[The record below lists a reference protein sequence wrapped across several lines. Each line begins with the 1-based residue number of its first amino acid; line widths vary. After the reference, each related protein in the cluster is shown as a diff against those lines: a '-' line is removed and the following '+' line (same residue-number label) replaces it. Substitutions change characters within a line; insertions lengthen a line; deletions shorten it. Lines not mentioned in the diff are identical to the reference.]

1 MDNVYNFLR
10 KTICLKE
17 KDKIV
22 VGVSAGPDSMALLY
36 ILKDLSKEIGYKII
50 VAHVNHNIRKESREE
65 AEFLQK
71 YCLDNDLIFEQMTIE
86 KYGDDN
92 FHNEARNIRY
102 EFYHNLID
110 KYQATYLMTGHHGDD
125 LVETILM
132 RLVRGST
139 LKGYSGFN
147 EIVDMN
153 NYKIVRPLI
162 HATKDEL
169 MEFDKV
175 NNIPYRIDKSN
186 FKDKYTRNRY
196 RKNVLPFLKEEESN
210 VHEKFLKFSKTL
222 IEYDN
227 FIEKL
232 VYENINRVYIDGVL
246 IISEFL
252 KLDIL
257 LQKRIID
264 YLLAMIYRDDL
275 IQIDDRHQNLVLSA
289 INSNKASLKYN
300 LPNDYVV
307 VKEYDKLYFKKMID
321 EINSYDIELN
331 DEVFLP
337 NGMQIKKIENTNSDG
352 NDIMRLNSK
361 DVVLPLRVRTRK
373 NGDKMA
379 IKNMNNQT
387 KKVSDIFINSKVP
400 LNKRDL
406 WPIVVDSTD
415 KIVWIPKVKKS
426 KYNRLKSEN
435 CDIIFKCY

>member
-1 MDNVYNFLR
+1 MDNVYNFLK
-10 KTICLKE
+10 KTICLKQN
-17 KDKIV
+17 DRIV

-36 ILKDLSKEIGYKII
+36 ILKELKKDIGYKII
-50 VAHVNHNIRKESREE
+50 VAHVNHNVRRESYEE

-71 YCLDNDLIFEQMTIE
+71 YCLENELVFEQMIIE

-102 EFYHNLID
+102 EFYNSLID
-110 KYQATYLMTGHHGDD
+110 KYQANYLMTGHHGDD
-125 LVETILM
+125 LIETILM
-132 RLVRGST
+132 RIVRGST
-139 LKGYSGFN
+139 LRGYSGFN
-147 EIVDMN
+147 EIIDMN
-153 NYKIVRPLI
+153 NYKIIRPLI
-162 HATKDEL
+162 HTTKDEL
-169 MEFDKV
+169 ESFNKK

-196 RKNVLPFLKEEESN
+196 RKNVLPFLKEEDKK

-227 FIEKL
+227 YIESL
-232 VYENINRVYIDGVL
+232 VNKNISKVYKDGILNINK
-246 IISEFL
+246 FL
-252 KLDIL
+252 DLDLL

-275 IQIDDRHQNLVLSA
+275 IQIDDRHQTLILNA
-289 INSNKASLKYN
+289 INSKKASLKYN

-307 VKEYDKLYFKKMID
+307 VKEYDNLYFKRVVD
-321 EINSYDIELN
+321 EINSYDMELN

-337 NGMQIKKIENTNSDG
+337 NGMQIKKIDDTNSDG

-361 DVVLPLRVRTRK
+361 DIVLPLRVRTRK
-373 NGDKMA
+373 NGDKMT
-379 IKNMNNQT
+379 IKNLSHS

-400 LNKRDL
+400 LDKRDL

-426 KYNRLKSEN
+426 KYNRLKNEK

>member
-1 MDNVYNFLR
+1 MENVYNFLK
-10 KTICLKE
+10 KTVCLKAN
-17 KDKIV
+17 DRIV

-36 ILKDLSKEIGYKII
+36 ILKELQKVIGYKII
-50 VAHVNHNIRKESREE
+50 VAHINHNVRKESREE
-65 AEFLQK
+65 ETFLREYCEEF
-71 YCLDNDLIFEQMTIE
+71 DLIFENMIIE

-102 EFYHNLID
+102 DFYRQLID

-125 LVETILM
+125 LIETILM

-147 EIVDMN
+147 EFIDMN
-153 NYKIVRPLI
+153 NYKIVRPLL
-162 HATKDEL
+162 HTTKDEI
-169 MEFDKV
+169 EHFNKE

-196 RKNVLPFLKEEESN
+196 RKNVLPFLKQEDKN
-210 VHEKFLKFSKTL
+210 VHEKFIKFSQTL

-227 FIEKL
+227 FIEKMAHISL
-232 VYENINRVYIDGVL
+232 SDVYVDGVL
-246 IISEFL
+246 NISEFI

-257 LQKRIID
+257 IQKRIID
-264 YLLAMIYRDDL
+264 YLLANIYHDDL

-289 INSNKASLKYN
+289 INSKKASLKYN
-300 LPNDYVV
+300 LPNDYLVI
-307 VKEYDKLYFKKMID
+307 KEYDKLYFKKMID

-337 NGMQIKKIENTNSDG
+337 NGMQIKKIEDTNSDG
-352 NDIMRLNSK
+352 NDIMRLNSN
-361 DVVLPLRVRTRK
+361 DVVLPLRVRTRR
-373 NGDKMA
+373 NGDKMT
-379 IKNMNNQT
+379 IKNLEHV

-426 KYNRLKSEN
+426 KYNRLKTEK